1 MDNEEKNEVT
11 IVTEIAG
18 AESIDMIDY
27 DAPTAKAREVENEE
41 NENEKE

>member
-1 MDNEEKNEVT
+1 MDNEEKNDVT

-27 DAPTAKAREVENEE
+27 DAPTAKAKDVENKRI
-41 NENEKE
+41 EK